1 MNEKK
6 IPAIRFQ
13 GFTDDWEH
21 HKLGEIFSPLN
32 NNTLSRSELNDEQGT
47 IQNVHYGD
55 VLIKFGEYLNVKE
68 QEIPFVNPSVM
79 LSNIDFLQNGDI
91 IFADTAEDATV
102 GKCTEM
108 SGIDGH
114 KVVSGLHTM
123 PFRPVVKFAD
133 GYLGC
138 YLNSNAYHDQ
148 LFPLMQGIKV
158 TSISKRALHDTLLT
172 YPSDRKEQSQLG
184 NYFIHLD
191 HIITLHQR
199 KLTKLQLLKKSM
211 LTKMFPKDGAR
222 VPEIRFQ
229 GFHGDWKEQR
239 LSKLAEVKDS
249 ARIPNSLWTSE
260 GVPYIR
266 ASDLTNDDLSGT
278 LFLSSDT
285 FSFYKNRT
293 GAPEKGDVLF
303 NGGGEIGKALL
314 KPDDS
319 DIYVQG
325 GAVLYVKTSHAEN
338 LSGEYLTTYFQ
349 SPFAKDYI
357 NIAQAGGTMK
367 HFTLQPAQDMPI
379 VYPSD
384 EEQHKIGVYF
394 QHLDNLYAIHQRKLS
409 KLQKIKQ
416 AMLSKLFV

>member
-1 MNEKK
+1 MIPSFSEQKK
-6 IPAIRFQ
+6 VADMLDGIANIIAI
-13 GFTDDWEH
+13 
-21 HKLGEIFSPLN
+21 
-32 NNTLSRSELNDEQGT
+32 
-47 IQNVHYGD
+47 
-55 VLIKFGEYLNVKE
+55 
-68 QEIPFVNPSVM
+68 
-79 LSNIDFLQNGDI
+79 
-91 IFADTAEDATV
+91 
-102 GKCTEM
+102 
-108 SGIDGH
+108 
-114 KVVSGLHTM
+114 
-123 PFRPVVKFAD
+123 
-133 GYLGC
+133 
-138 YLNSNAYHDQ
+138 
-148 LFPLMQGIKV
+148 
-158 TSISKRALHDTLLT
+158 
-172 YPSDRKEQSQLG
+172 
-184 NYFIHLD
+184 
-191 HIITLHQR
+191 HQR

-249 ARIPNSLWTSE
+249 ARIPNSLWASE

-338 LSGEYLTTYFQ
+338 LSGEYLTMYFQ
-349 SPFAKDYI
+349 SPFRS
-357 NIAQAGGTMK
+357 
-367 HFTLQPAQDMPI
+367 
-379 VYPSD
+379 VYKELHAD
-384 EEQHKIGVYF
+384 RETGC
-394 QHLDNLYAIHQRKLS
+394 
-409 KLQKIKQ
+409 
-416 AMLSKLFV
+416 